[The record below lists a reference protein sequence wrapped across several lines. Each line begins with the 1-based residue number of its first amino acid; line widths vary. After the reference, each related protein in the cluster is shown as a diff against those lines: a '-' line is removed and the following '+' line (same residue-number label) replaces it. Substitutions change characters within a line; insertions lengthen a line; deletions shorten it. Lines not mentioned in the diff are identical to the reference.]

1 MGTSTE
7 QLRYDIEQTRG
18 NLGDTLDAI
27 GDRVSPGRMMERRRQ
42 RMRDRMTMM
51 RCRMMGTADQASS
64 YLGGATETV
73 RHAPEM
79 VREQT
84 EGSPLAVG
92 AVVATAG
99 FLVGSLMK
107 PTNAETQASTALMER
122 AAPLREEL
130 KTTGQEL
137 ADTLKTDAGEAVE
150 ELRHSA
156 TESAEKVRETARPS
170 SR

>member
-1 MGTSTE
+1 MGASTD

-18 NLGDTLDAI
+18 NLGNTLDAI

-51 RCRMMGTADQASS
+51 RCRMMGTADQATA
-64 YLGGATETV
+64 YLGDATETV
-73 RHAPEM
+73 RHAPDM

-107 PTNAETQASTALMER
+107 PTNVETQASTALMER
-122 AAPLREEL
+122 AAPLREEVRS
-130 KTTGQEL
+130 TGQEL
-137 ADTLKTDAGEAVE
+137 AGALKADAGEAIDQ
-150 ELRHSA
+150 LRHSA
-156 TESAEKVRETARPS
+156 TESAEKVRETTRPS
-170 SR
+170 SQ